1 MRPWLGDARGRW
13 EGETLVVETTNF
25 RNEMAYRHAN
35 GATLR
40 VIERFARIR
49 ADTIRWSVDAGI
61 SRQKLPSPD
70 VPRSCGRDRQD
81 EVAVNVV
88 ARGAETAEDGT
99 SKRRISTRNSRR
111 RIVVISTAVVMST
124 ALFTTRGVE
133 TAGPA
138 SCESLASLILP
149 NATITSARVVAAGSF
164 TPPAGRRGGGTRA
177 AGLAEGRGT
186 EGRGPQARGDAA
198 GRGAAVFQKLPAFCR
213 VAATLTPT
221 TDSDIKIEVWLPASG
236 WNGKFQ
242 AVGNGGWA
250 GTISYPALADAVAAG
265 YAGASTDTGHVG
277 GSAEFAYGHPEKLID
292 LAHRSHHEMT
302 VKAKTIIEAHYG
314 NAPKLSFWNGCSQGG
329 RQGLAAAQLYP
340 ADFDGIAAGAAAWN
354 FGNLY
359 AGRIALNRFVNRTPD
374 SNIPASKY
382 PMIHDAVIKACDAT
396 DGVPDGILEN
406 PARCKFDPQV
416 LQCKDGDGPSCLTA
430 AQVETA
436 RAVYAPVTHP
446 KTGAEVY
453 EGLPPGAER
462 GWGITA
468 GPQPQ
473 GLVLDAFKYIVFDPT
488 WDYQRFDRATDID
501 RTSKALQPMA
511 SNDANLKPF
520 FARGGKLLLYH
531 GWTDPQSPAGHTIA
545 YFNNVVGKLG
555 RGVVGKS
562 IQLYMVPGMD
572 HCQGGVGTDT
582 FDKVAPLEQW
592 IATGKA
598 PEPIIASQV
607 TQGNVDRTR
616 PLCAY
621 GKIAKWKGTGSTDDA
636 ASFTC
641 VAESTRAGAR

>member
-1 MRPWLGDARGRW
+1 MHL
-13 EGETLVVETTNF
+13 
-25 RNEMAYRHAN
+25 
-35 GATLR
+35 
-40 VIERFARIR
+40 
-49 ADTIRWSVDAGI
+49 
-61 SRQKLPSPD
+61 
-70 VPRSCGRDRQD
+70 
-81 EVAVNVV
+81 
-88 ARGAETAEDGT
+88 
-99 SKRRISTRNSRR
+99 RNSRR
-111 RIVVISTAVVMST
+111 RIVAISTAVVMST

-292 LAHRSHHEMT
+292 LAHRSHHEMA
-302 VKAKTIIEAHYG
+302 VKAKSIIEAHYG
-314 NAPKLSFWNGCSQGG
+314 NAPQLSFWNGCSQGG

-359 AGRIALNRFVNRTPD
+359 GGRVAVNRFANRTTE

-382 PMIHDAVIKACDAT
+382 PMIHAAVIAACDT
-396 DGVPDGILEN
+396 LDGVQDGILEN
-406 PARCKFDPQV
+406 PANCKFNPKA
-416 LQCKDGDGPSCLTA
+416 LQCQDADGPSCLTA
-430 AQVETA
+430 AQVSTA
-436 RAVYAPVTHP
+436 RAIYAPVKHP
-446 KTGAEVY
+446 RTGAIVY
-453 EGLPPGAER
+453 PGLAPGSEI
-462 GWGITA
+462 GWAITA
-468 GPQPQ
+468 GPAPQP
-473 GLVLDAFKYIVFDPT
+473 LVLEAFKYIAFDPT
-488 WDYQRFDRATDID
+488 WDYRHFNPATDID
-501 RTSKALQPMA
+501 RTFNALKPMA
-511 SNDANLKPF
+511 TDDANLKPF
-520 FARGGKLLLYH
+520 FDRGGKLLLYH
-531 GWTDPQSPAGHTIA
+531 GWTDAQSPPDHTVA
-545 YFNNVVGKLG
+545 YFNRVIRKMG
-555 RGVVGKS
+555 RRVVGKS

-572 HCQGGVGTDT
+572 HCQGGAGADT
-582 FDKVAPLEQW
+582 FDKVAPLEKW
-592 IATGKA
+592 LATGTA
-598 PEPIIASQV
+598 PDAIVASHV
-607 TQGNVDRTR
+607 ANGNVDRTR
-616 PLCAY
+616 PLCRY
-621 GKIAKWKGTGSTDDA
+621 GRVAKWKGSGSTDDA
-636 ASFTC
+636 ANFVC
-641 VAESTRAGAR
+641 AAESARAAAR